1 MYLKCK
7 GTLTQESDAQRL
19 DMIIGTAVLYI
30 IIYKRKSKVQ
40 EKDLWRS
47 STYHIKLPL
56 KNENKQTNKP
66 KKKKKA
72 KTKSTQRLF
81 LISFQIKKNYA
92 RFITEMYICSD
103 SSYRKVKRRE
113 RNNLKGILQKQH
125 HVPVKV

>member
-66 KKKKKA
+66 KKKKSQNKKHP
-72 KTKSTQRLF
+72 KTLPHF
-81 LISFQIKKNYA
+81 LPNQKELRKIY
-92 RFITEMYICSD
+92 
-103 SSYRKVKRRE
+103 YRNVY
-113 RNNLKGILQKQH
+113 LQ
-125 HVPVKV
+125 

>member
-66 KKKKKA
+66 KKKKKKPKQKA
-72 KTKSTQRLF
+72 PK
-81 LISFQIKKNYA
+81 
-92 RFITEMYICSD
+92 D
-103 SSYRKVKRRE
+103 SSSFPSKSKRITQD
-113 RNNLKGILQKQH
+113 LLQKCIFAVT
-125 HVPVKV
+125 VPTERSKGEREIT